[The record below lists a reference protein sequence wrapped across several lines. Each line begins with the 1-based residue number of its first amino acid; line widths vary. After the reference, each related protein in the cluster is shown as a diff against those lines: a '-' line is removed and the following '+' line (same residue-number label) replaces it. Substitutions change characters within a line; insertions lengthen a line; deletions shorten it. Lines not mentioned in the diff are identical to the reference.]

1 MTPSASPLTHA
12 AGVNV
17 TLEVVDG
24 VPQSGTSSRAPSQ
37 KADDALIDLAIW
49 LTDFLP

>member
-17 TLEVVDG
+17 TLEVVVQP
-24 VPQSGTSSRAPSQ
+24 VPGEQV
-37 KADDALIDLAIW
+37 ADNNQA
-49 LTDFLP
+49 TYTVVFGS